1 MDGMKL
7 MESMMLMSMEIVI
20 VIAMVM
26 VMVMVTV
33 VRTRTRKKRRKRVK
47 IQGGASCCCL
57 PLYLPRGCSA
67 STRRTSRILRVLV
80 GLQVYSL
87 PHFRSHLPTR

>member
-26 VMVMVTV
+26 VMVTV
-33 VRTRTRKKRRKRVK
+33 VRTRTRRKRRKRVK
-47 IQGGASCCCL
+47 IQGGASYCCL

-87 PHFRSHLPTR
+87 PHFHFHSHLPTR

>member
-20 VIAMVM
+20 VIAM

-67 STRRTSRILRVLV
+67 STRRTSWILRVLV

>member
-26 VMVMVTV
+26 VMVTV
-33 VRTRTRKKRRKRVK
+33 VRTRTRRKRRKRVK

-67 STRRTSRILRVLV
+67 STRRTSWILRVLV

>member
-20 VIAMVM
+20 VIAM